1 MKPVNYFVLLSFSLL
16 FLNPVFSQDQTTL
29 GATAG
34 VNFSKI
40 NLDETSSAVGYY
52 AGLRS
57 QIPIK
62 GKFSLVS
69 NLIYSLKNWQFEPFP
84 PNEPAGTMNHHYLDL
99 QVLGNYALNQSI
111 SIGAGI
117 EAGTL
122 LKTKREP
129 DADLFEDIYEKGD
142 FSILAGISY
151 RILKSTRIDVSYL
164 HGISYL
170 FKGNLTD
177 ANGNDLGEFKEGN
190 FRVIQIGLSTDIIK
204 CKKGEPKK
212 V

>member
-16 FLNPVFSQDQTTL
+16 FLNPVFSQNQTTL

-40 NLDETSSAVGYY
+40 NLDETNSAVGYY

-151 RILKSTRIDVSYL
+151 RILKSTRIDVRYL